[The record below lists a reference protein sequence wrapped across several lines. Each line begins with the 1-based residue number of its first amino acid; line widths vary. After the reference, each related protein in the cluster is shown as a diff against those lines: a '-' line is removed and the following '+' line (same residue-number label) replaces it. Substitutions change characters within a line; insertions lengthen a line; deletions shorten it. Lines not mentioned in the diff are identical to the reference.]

1 MEIVFTPEAQR
12 DREYWKKSGNVS
24 VQNRITALLKDMQQH
39 PYMGIGKPERLKYNL
54 TGNWSRR
61 ITGEHRLVYFVE
73 NEIITIISC
82 RFHY

>member
-1 MEIVFTPEAQR
+1 MEIVFTPEAQS

-24 VQNRITALLKDMQQH
+24 VQNRITALLKDMRQH
-39 PYMGIGKPERLKYNL
+39 PYTGIGKPERLKYNL

>member
-1 MEIVFTPEAQR
+1 MEIVFTPEAR
-12 DREYWKKSGNVS
+12 SDCAYWKRSGNVS

-39 PYMGIGKPERLKYNL
+39 PYTGIGKPERLKYNL
-54 TGNWSRR
+54 TGTWSRR
-61 ITGEHRLVYFVE
+61 ITGEHRLVYSVE